1 MSPCGLCNVSRGKQ
15 RVWSSLSLCWLQIC
29 VREPF
34 DSLAFGSLVRSW
46 WMELFCKFVHCSDR
60 KVSVWRHSMEVYGQ
74 TSIRRPCSLTVAT
87 QRRRPRFRDYRPSEE
102 SLPLGRWPSGG
113 RFMKFP
119 LDSTWSEIPNWCGSF
134 SSSDWLPRLQ
144 VPTIGLL
151 RPSLGGFPPTLDT
164 VGHRSTWIDS

>member
-46 WMELFCKFVHCSDR
+46 WMELFCKFVHCADR
-60 KVSVWRHSMEVYGQ
+60 KVRVWRHSMEVYGQ

-87 QRRRPRFRDYRPSEE
+87 QRRKTRFRDYRPSEE

-113 RFMKFP
+113 HFMKFL
-119 LDSTWSEIPNWCGSF
+119 LDSTWSELPNWRPVF
-134 SSSDWLPRLQ
+134 SSSHWLFLVQ
-144 VPTIGLL
+144 VPAVPLL
-151 RPSLGGFPPTLDT
+151 HSSLATSHTSLDM
-164 VGHRSTWIDS
+164 VGPRSTWIDS